1 MILSSVTPGEDIMA
15 KNKNTES
22 TTNGD
27 GRTARVMSEDT
38 KARLVAARS
47 KPRTPV
53 HEFVQGW
60 MDNATINEIASALDI
75 SAASV
80 QSRAKGLRKIGVKLP
95 DRPLGGRGRVGGVA
109 GRAGYSAITI
119 EKLNALIA
127 GAQAGTLGVGDDGH
141 PTINGAPVGDD
152 GSTAPADDMD
162 SLL

>member
-1 MILSSVTPGEDIMA
+1 MA
-15 KNKNTES
+15 KNKNAES

-38 KARLVAARS
+38 KARLVEARS

-53 HEFVQGW
+53 HEFVRGW
-60 MDNATINEIASALDI
+60 MDNATINEIATALDI

-95 DRPLGGRGRVGGVA
+95 ERPLGGRGRIGGVA
-109 GRAGYSAITI
+109 GRAGYSAITV

-127 GAQAGTLGVGDDGH
+127 GAQNGTLGVSSDGH
-141 PTINGAPVGDD
+141 PTINGSPIGDD
-152 GSTAPADDMD
+152 GSVATSESPSDDMD